1 MSSTKL
7 SMLDIDRVI
16 DSIRHLVGKGFI
28 VPEVCGGISIK
39 NDRMNSFGE
48 VEEILSVGGP
58 GVVGQLA
65 LEKFSTLR
73 LSVLRRLAGLD
84 SLPAPELENELHFA
98 RISASD
104 PIPSWEVL
112 LHASF
117 QGRCVIHT
125 CPPAL
130 LAIASSRSG
139 QEHLSDLFGAALEIF
154 EFAPPG
160 LPIVHS
166 LARGLGDFAQ
176 ETAGFY
182 LIGYGL
188 WTSSTDPEAC
198 CTLIEGLE
206 RQAQS
211 YLQER
216 NAWNIE
222 LESLPMSKKPQR
234 KRLASLRKDI
244 SNRLGSPVILNQD
257 AGFSME
263 TQSAWMEG
271 ERLALLK
278 PPTLDTA
285 ACIGAP
291 PVSSQDLRS
300 GTQSGITDPGGPTI
314 LTTNSSS
321 CVVHDSELGVCS
333 AGHSAAEALRTAYVF
348 KDIFRTC
355 LRAEELDGYRPLIDS
370 LEPALAVKRPAS
382 ALFSGEIAL
391 VTGGA
396 SGIGKGCVESL
407 LARGAAV
414 ASLDINPDVVRLYES
429 PSYLG
434 LHCDLTDES
443 ALLAAFEALARRFG
457 GLDMLVLNAGIFPAG
472 IRIESLE
479 LSAWQKVMR
488 INLDTN
494 LVVLREAH
502 PLLCA
507 SPKGG
512 RVLLN
517 ASKNVLAPGA
527 GAAAYSSAKAAVTQ
541 LARVAALEWA
551 KDRIR
556 VNMIHP
562 DQVMDTGI
570 WTEEVLQARAAHY
583 GLSVQAYKTRNLLGV
598 ELNSHYVGE
607 LVAEMLG
614 PLFEKITG
622 AQIPVDGG
630 SDRVI

>member
-1 MSSTKL
+1 
-7 SMLDIDRVI
+7 MLDIDQVI
-16 DSIRHLVGKGFI
+16 DSIHHLVGKGFI
-28 VPEVCGGISIK
+28 APEVCGGISIK

-48 VEEILSVGGP
+48 VEEILSVAGP
-58 GVVGQLA
+58 GEVGQLT
-65 LEKFSTLR
+65 LDRFSALR
-73 LSVLRRLAGLD
+73 LSDLRRLAGLE
-84 SLPAPELENELHFA
+84 SLPAPGLENELHRA
-98 RISASD
+98 RLSASD

-112 LHASF
+112 LHACF
-117 QGRCVIHT
+117 QDRCVIHT

-130 LAIASSRSG
+130 LAIASSRG
-139 QEHLSDLFGAALEIF
+139 GRERLSELFDAALEII

-160 LPIVHS
+160 LPIVRS
-166 LARGLGDFAQ
+166 LDRRLGDSAHK
-176 ETAGFY
+176 TAAFY
-182 LIGYGL
+182 LMGYGL
-188 WTSSTDPEAC
+188 YTSSTDPAAC

-206 RQAQS
+206 KEAQS

-216 NAWNIE
+216 NAWEIE
-222 LESLPMSKKPQR
+222 LEGPPSSKEPQR

-244 SNRLGSPVILNQD
+244 SDRLGGPVILNQD

-263 TQSAWMEG
+263 THSAWMEK

-278 PPTLDTA
+278 PPTLDIA

-300 GTQSGITDPGGPTI
+300 GPQSGVTHPCGPSS
-314 LTTNSSS
+314 LTANSCSG
-321 CVVHDSELGVCS
+321 VVLDGELGVCS
-333 AGHSAAEALRTAYVF
+333 AGQTAAEALRTAYVF
-348 KDIFRTC
+348 QDIFRTC
-355 LRAEELDGYRPLIDS
+355 LRAEKLGGYRPSIGS
-370 LEPALAVKRPAS
+370 FEPALAVKRPAE

-414 ASLDINPDVVRLYES
+414 ASLDINPGVVRLYEN

-443 ALLAAFEALARRFG
+443 ALLEAFESVARRFG

-472 IRIESLE
+472 IRIESLD

-562 DQVMDTGI
+562 DQIMDTGI

>member
-1 MSSTKL
+1 MSSTRL
-7 SMLDIDRVI
+7 SMLDIDPVI
-16 DSIRHLVGKGFI
+16 DSIRHLVDKGFI
-28 VPEVCGGISIK
+28 VPEVCGSISIK

-48 VEEILSVGGP
+48 VEEILSVAGP
-58 GVVGQLA
+58 GEVGQLA
-65 LEKFSTLR
+65 LEKFSTLH
-73 LSVLRRLAGLD
+73 LAVLRRLAGLE
-84 SLPAPELENELHFA
+84 SLPAPELENELHRA
-98 RISASD
+98 RWSASD

-112 LHASF
+112 LHACF

-130 LAIASSRSG
+130 LAIASSRGG
-139 QEHLSDLFGAALEIF
+139 QERLSELFGAALEIF

-160 LPIVHS
+160 LPVVRS
-166 LARGLGDFAQ
+166 LARGLRDFTQ
-176 ETAGFY
+176 ETAGCY

-188 WTSSTDPEAC
+188 WTSSADPAAC

-222 LESLPMSKKPQR
+222 LEGPRMSKKPQR

-244 SNRLGSPVILNQD
+244 SERLGSPVILNQD

-263 TQSAWMEG
+263 THLTWMEG

-291 PVSSQDLRS
+291 PISSRDLRS
-300 GTQSGITDPGGPTI
+300 GPQSGIIDPGGPTS

-321 CVVHDSELGVCS
+321 CVVLDYELGVCS
-333 AGHSAAEALRTAYVF
+333 ASPTAAEALRTAYVF
-348 KDIFRTC
+348 QDIFRTC
-355 LRAEELDGYRPLIDS
+355 LRAEELGGYRPSIDS
-370 LEPALAVKRPAS
+370 LDPALAVKSPAS

-396 SGIGKGCVESL
+396 SGIGRGCVESL

-414 ASLDINPDVVRLYES
+414 ASLDINPDVARLYEN

-443 ALLAAFEALARRFG
+443 ALLEAFEALARRFG

-502 PLLCA
+502 PLLCT

>member
-1 MSSTKL
+1 
-7 SMLDIDRVI
+7 MLDIDQVI
-16 DSIRHLVGKGFI
+16 DSIHHLVDKGFI

-39 NDRMNSFGE
+39 NDRMNSYGE
-48 VEEILSVGGP
+48 VEEILSVAGP
-58 GVVGQLA
+58 GEVGHLTLDRYSA
-65 LEKFSTLR
+65 LR
-73 LSVLRRLAGLD
+73 LSDLHRLAGLE
-84 SLPAPELENELHFA
+84 SLPAPELENELHRA
-98 RISASD
+98 RVSASD
-104 PIPSWEVL
+104 PLPSWEVL
-112 LHASF
+112 LHACF
-117 QGRCVIHT
+117 QDRCVVHT

-130 LAIASSRSG
+130 LAIASSRGG
-139 QEHLSDLFGAALEIF
+139 QERLSELFTAALEILK
-154 EFAPPG
+154 FAPPG
-160 LPIVHS
+160 LPIVRS
-166 LARGLGDFAQ
+166 LTRRLGDPSQ
-176 ETAGFY
+176 KTAAFY
-182 LIGYGL
+182 LMGYGL
-188 WTSSTDPEAC
+188 WTSSTDPTTC
-198 CTLIEGLE
+198 CTLIEELE

-216 NAWNIE
+216 NAWDIE
-222 LESLPMSKKPQR
+222 LEGPPMSKKPQR

-244 SNRLGSPVILNQD
+244 SERLGSPVILNQD

-263 TQSAWMEG
+263 THSTWMEG
-271 ERLALLK
+271 ERLALLR
-278 PPTLDTA
+278 PPTLDIA

-291 PVSSQDLRS
+291 PVPSQDLRS
-300 GTQSGITDPGGPTI
+300 GSQSGITDPAGPTPP
-314 LTTNSSS
+314 LANSSS
-321 CVVHDSELGVCS
+321 CVILDGELGVCS
-333 AGHSAAEALRTAYVF
+333 AGLSAAEALRTAYVF

-355 LRAEELDGYRPLIDS
+355 LRAEELGGYHPSIYS
-370 LEPALAVKRPAS
+370 LGPALAVKRPAS

-414 ASLDINPDVVRLYES
+414 ASLDINPNVVRLYES

-443 ALLAAFEALARRFG
+443 ALLEAFEAVARRFG